1 VLFNSFVLQAS
12 SVIFN
17 SFSRG
22 CYAKISTLTQTKK
35 QMPAENTFTDYK
47 ITAFSEIAEQV
58 RKWRKAGRSL
68 VFTNGCFDLLHA
80 GHIRYLQTAAAFADI
95 FILGLNSDASVHK
108 LKGLR
113 RPIMSQG
120 DRALLLSALEAIDCV
135 VIFDEETPERLIE
148 TVLPDVLVKG
158 GDYIAED
165 IVGYQTV
172 TKNGGRVEVVSFV
185 EGKSTTGIVNLIM
198 EQA

>member
-1 VLFNSFVLQAS
+1 
-12 SVIFN
+12 
-17 SFSRG
+17 
-22 CYAKISTLTQTKK
+22 
-35 QMPAENTFTDYK
+35 MPAENTFTEYK

-58 RKWRKAGRSL
+58 RKWREAGRSL

-95 FILGLNSDASVHK
+95 FILGLNSDFSVRK
-108 LKGLR
+108 LKGPP

>member
-1 VLFNSFVLQAS
+1 
-12 SVIFN
+12 
-17 SFSRG
+17 
-22 CYAKISTLTQTKK
+22 
-35 QMPAENTFTDYK
+35 MPTENTFTDYK

-58 RKWRKAGRSL
+58 RKWRNEGRSL

-95 FILGLNSDASVHK
+95 FILGLNSDSSVRK

-113 RPIMSQG
+113 RPIMSQA
-120 DRALLLSALEAIDCV
+120 DRALLLSALAAIDCV
-135 VIFDEETPERLIE
+135 VIFDEETPARLIA

-158 GDYIAED
+158 GDYLAED
-165 IVGYQTV
+165 IVGYDTV

-198 EQA
+198 EQV

>member
-1 VLFNSFVLQAS
+1 M
-12 SVIFN
+12 
-17 SFSRG
+17 
-22 CYAKISTLTQTKK
+22 T
-35 QMPAENTFTDYK
+35 AENTFTDYK

-58 RKWRKAGRSL
+58 RNWRKAGRSL

-95 FILGLNSDASVHK
+95 FILGLNSDSSVRK

-113 RPIMSQG
+113 RPIMSQA
-120 DRALLLSALEAIDCV
+120 DRALLLSALAAIDCV
-135 VIFDEETPERLIE
+135 VIFDEETPARLIE

-165 IVGYQTV
+165 IVGYETV
-172 TKNGGRVEVVSFV
+172 TKNGGKVEVVSFV

>member
-1 VLFNSFVLQAS
+1 MQAS
-12 SVIFN
+12 TNKILTLEELSVK
-17 SFSRG
+17 SRECRDSG
-22 CYAKISTLTQTKK
+22 KK
-35 QMPAENTFTDYK
+35 VVLCHGT
-47 ITAFSEIAEQV
+47 
-58 RKWRKAGRSL
+58 
-68 VFTNGCFDLLHA
+68 FDLLHA

-95 FILGLNSDASVHK
+95 FILGLNSDSSVRK

-113 RPIMSQG
+113 RPIMSQA

-135 VIFDEETPERLIE
+135 VIFDEETPALLIE

-158 GDYIAED
+158 GDYLAED

>member
-1 VLFNSFVLQAS
+1 
-12 SVIFN
+12 
-17 SFSRG
+17 
-22 CYAKISTLTQTKK
+22 
-35 QMPAENTFTDYK
+35 MPAENTFTEYK
-47 ITAFSEIAEQV
+47 IIAFSEIAEQV

-95 FILGLNSDASVHK
+95 FILGLNSDSSVRK

>member
-1 VLFNSFVLQAS
+1 MS
-12 SVIFN
+12 
-17 SFSRG
+17 
-22 CYAKISTLTQTKK
+22 K
-35 QMPAENTFTDYK
+35 ENTFTDHK
-47 ITAFSEIAEQV
+47 ITPFAEIAEKV
-58 RKWRKAGRSL
+58 RKWRKEGRSL

-95 FILGLNSDASVHK
+95 LILGLNSDSSVRK

-113 RPIMSQG
+113 RPIMSQT
-120 DRALLLSALEAIDCV
+120 DRALLLSALEAVGCV
-135 VIFDEETPERLIE
+135 VIFDEETPGLLIE
-148 TVLPDVLVKG
+148 TVLPDVLIKG
-158 GDYIAED
+158 GDYLAED

-172 TKNGGRVEVVSFV
+172 LKNGGRVEVVSFV

>member
-1 VLFNSFVLQAS
+1 
-12 SVIFN
+12 
-17 SFSRG
+17 
-22 CYAKISTLTQTKK
+22 
-35 QMPAENTFTDYK
+35 MPAENSFTDYK

-58 RKWRKAGRSL
+58 RNWRKAGRSL

-95 FILGLNSDASVHK
+95 FILGLNSDSSVRK
-108 LKGLR
+108 LKGAS
-113 RPIMSQG
+113 RPIMSQA
-120 DRALLLSALEAIDCV
+120 DRALLLSALAAIDCV
-135 VIFDEETPERLIE
+135 VIFDEETPARLIE

-165 IVGYQTV
+165 IVGYETV
-172 TKNGGRVEVVSFV
+172 TKNGGKVEVVSFV
-185 EGKSTTGIVNLIM
+185 EGKSTTAIVNLIM

>member
-1 VLFNSFVLQAS
+1 M
-12 SVIFN
+12 
-17 SFSRG
+17 
-22 CYAKISTLTQTKK
+22 T
-35 QMPAENTFTDYK
+35 AENTFTDYK
-47 ITAFSEIAEQV
+47 ITAFSEITEQV
-58 RKWRKAGRSL
+58 RNWRKAGRSL

-95 FILGLNSDASVHK
+95 FILGLNSDSSVRK

-113 RPIMSQG
+113 RPIMSQA
-120 DRALLLSALEAIDCV
+120 DRALLLSALAAIDCV
-135 VIFDEETPERLIE
+135 VIFDEETPARLIE

-165 IVGYQTV
+165 IVGYETV
-172 TKNGGRVEVVSFV
+172 TKNGGKVEVVSFV
-185 EGKSTTGIVNLIM
+185 EGKSTTAIVNLIM

>member
-1 VLFNSFVLQAS
+1 
-12 SVIFN
+12 
-17 SFSRG
+17 
-22 CYAKISTLTQTKK
+22 
-35 QMPAENTFTDYK
+35 MPTENTFTDYK

-58 RKWRKAGRSL
+58 RKWRKDGQSL

-95 FILGLNSDASVHK
+95 FILGLNSDSSVRK

-113 RPIMSQG
+113 RPIMSQA
-120 DRALLLSALEAIDCV
+120 DRALLISALEAIDCV
-135 VIFDEETPERLIE
+135 VIFDEETPGLLIE

-158 GDYIAED
+158 GDYLVED

-172 TKNGGRVEVVSFV
+172 IKNGGRVEVVSFV
-185 EGKSTTGIVNLIM
+185 EGKSTTGIVNYIM

>member
-1 VLFNSFVLQAS
+1 MKQVAS
-12 SVIFN
+12 KT
-17 SFSRG
+17 G
-22 CYAKISTLTQTKK
+22 
-35 QMPAENTFTDYK
+35 FTDYK
-47 ITAFSEIAEQV
+47 IRPFETIAEQV
-58 RKWRKAGRSL
+58 RKWREEGWSL

-80 GHIRYLQTAAAFADI
+80 GHVRYLQTAADFGDI
-95 FILGLNSDASVHK
+95 FILGLNSDTSVRK
-108 LKGLR
+108 LKGLT
-113 RPIMSQG
+113 RPIMLQA
-120 DRALLLSALEAIDCV
+120 DRAFLLSALEAIDCV

>member
-1 VLFNSFVLQAS
+1 M
-12 SVIFN
+12 
-17 SFSRG
+17 
-22 CYAKISTLTQTKK
+22 T
-35 QMPAENTFTDYK
+35 AENTFTDYK

-58 RKWRKAGRSL
+58 RNWRKAGRSL

-95 FILGLNSDASVHK
+95 FILGLNSDSSVRK

-113 RPIMSQG
+113 RPIMSQA
-120 DRALLLSALEAIDCV
+120 DRALLLSALAAIDCV
-135 VIFDEETPERLIE
+135 VIFDEETPARLIE

-165 IVGYQTV
+165 IVGYETV
-172 TKNGGRVEVVSFV
+172 TKNGGKVEVVSFV
-185 EGKSTTGIVNLIM
+185 EGKSTTAIVNLIM

>member
-1 VLFNSFVLQAS
+1 
-12 SVIFN
+12 
-17 SFSRG
+17 
-22 CYAKISTLTQTKK
+22 
-35 QMPAENTFTDYK
+35 MPAENTFTDYK

-58 RKWRKAGRSL
+58 QKWREKRRSL

-95 FILGLNSDASVHK
+95 FILGLNSDASVRK

-120 DRALLLSALEAIDCV
+120 DRALLLSALEVIDCV
-135 VIFDEETPERLIE
+135 VIFDEETPARLIE

-172 TKNGGRVEVVSFV
+172 TKNGGRVEVISFV
-185 EGKSTTGIVNLIM
+185 EGKSTSGIVNLIM

>member
-1 VLFNSFVLQAS
+1 
-12 SVIFN
+12 
-17 SFSRG
+17 
-22 CYAKISTLTQTKK
+22 
-35 QMPAENTFTDYK
+35 MPAENTFTEYK

-58 RKWRKAGRSL
+58 RKWRKEGRSL

-95 FILGLNSDASVHK
+95 FILGLNSDSSVRK

>member
-1 VLFNSFVLQAS
+1 
-12 SVIFN
+12 
-17 SFSRG
+17 
-22 CYAKISTLTQTKK
+22 
-35 QMPAENTFTDYK
+35 MPTENTFTDYK

-58 RKWRKAGRSL
+58 RKWRKDGQSL

-95 FILGLNSDASVHK
+95 FILGLNSDSSVRK

-113 RPIMSQG
+113 RPIMSQA

-135 VIFDEETPERLIE
+135 VIFDEETPGLLIE

-158 GDYIAED
+158 GDYLVED

-172 TKNGGRVEVVSFV
+172 IKNGGRVEVVSFV
-185 EGKSTTGIVNLIM
+185 EGKSTTGIVNYIM

>member
-1 VLFNSFVLQAS
+1 
-12 SVIFN
+12 
-17 SFSRG
+17 
-22 CYAKISTLTQTKK
+22 
-35 QMPAENTFTDYK
+35 MPAENTFTEYK
-47 ITAFSEIAEQV
+47 ITAFSDIAEQV

-95 FILGLNSDASVHK
+95 FILGLNSDSSVRK

-135 VIFDEETPERLIE
+135 VIFDE
-148 TVLPDVLVKG
+148 
-158 GDYIAED
+158 
-165 IVGYQTV
+165 
-172 TKNGGRVEVVSFV
+172 
-185 EGKSTTGIVNLIM
+185 
-198 EQA
+198 

>member
-1 VLFNSFVLQAS
+1 
-12 SVIFN
+12 
-17 SFSRG
+17 
-22 CYAKISTLTQTKK
+22 
-35 QMPAENTFTDYK
+35 MPAENSFTDYK

-58 RKWRKAGRSL
+58 RNWRKAGRSL

-95 FILGLNSDASVHK
+95 FILGLNSDSSVRK

-113 RPIMSQG
+113 RPIMSQA
-120 DRALLLSALEAIDCV
+120 DRALLLSALAAIDCV
-135 VIFDEETPERLIE
+135 VIFDEETPARLIE

-165 IVGYQTV
+165 IVGYETV
-172 TKNGGRVEVVSFV
+172 TKNGGKVEVVSFV